1 MIPLPI
7 SLRILQDFGTTSDW
21 HLLDT
26 HARQHGLPATRQA
39 LRDVAVELALDN
51 PDDDAESVTRLL
63 DVPENAAA
71 MAELRAQA
79 RAEEV
84 LPWACSGLAAHLERV
99 IHLE

>member
-1 MIPLPI
+1 MIPLP
-7 SLRILQDFGTTSDW
+7 SLIRLLTDLGTTADW
-21 HLLDT
+21 HHLDT
-26 HARQHGLPATRQA
+26 HATQHGIPATRQA
-39 LRDVAVELALDN
+39 LRDVAIELALDN